1 LAAAI
6 SISGMIST
14 SGEITARTI
23 ETLDLEYMGIAV
35 GIFFLGTTELEI
47 HLGVILP
54 PLDNRRC
61 KNPGHLRV
69 KGLGLIGWG

>member
-1 LAAAI
+1 MAAAI

-14 SGEITARTI
+14 SGEITVSTI
-23 ETLDLEYMGIAV
+23 ETLNLKNV

-54 PLDNRRC
+54 PPWTSEGV

>member
-1 LAAAI
+1 MAAAI

-14 SGEITARTI
+14 SGEITVSTI
-23 ETLDLEYMGIAV
+23 ETLNLKNV

-47 HLGVILP
+47 YLGVILP
-54 PLDNRRC
+54 PWTPEGV

>member
-1 LAAAI
+1 MAAAI

-54 PLDNRRC
+54 PLDEGV